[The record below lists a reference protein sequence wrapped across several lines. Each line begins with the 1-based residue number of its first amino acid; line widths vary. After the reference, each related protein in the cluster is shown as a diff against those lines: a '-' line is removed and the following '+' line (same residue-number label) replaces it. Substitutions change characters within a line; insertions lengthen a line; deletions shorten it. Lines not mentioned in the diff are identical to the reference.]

1 MRKARSVAWFSTAG
15 FHPPVV
21 VDHVVGPGQVEAGA
35 PGLEGQD
42 EHLRAVGVVLEALH
56 HQVPLFPGYAAVE
69 ERGFEAVGLLHVLLQ
84 DGSHLGELAE
94 QQHPVPAGQYLIEDL
109 LQAGQLAGASGD
121 GGVVTQQL
129 AWVVAGLLE
138 LGQGFQDG
146 TPAFHALGG
155 FQPGLRLTQHGL
167 IERCLLLGQ
176 VAVLLGLVL
185 GGQVVDDGT
194 GRS

>member
-1 MRKARSVAWFSTAG
+1 M
-15 FHPPVV
+15 
-21 VDHVVGPGQVEAGA
+21 DHVVGPGQVEAGA

-69 ERGFEAVGLLHVLLQ
+69 ERGFEAVGLLPCCCRMAPISANWLN
-84 DGSHLGELAE
+84 SKLAE

-138 LGQGFQDG
+138 LGQVSRME
-146 TPAFHALGG
+146 P
-155 FQPGLRLTQHGL
+155 LRFMPSADSSRVSASRNT
-167 IERCLLLGQ
+167 
-176 VAVLLGLVL
+176 A
-185 GGQVVDDGT
+185 
-194 GRS
+194 